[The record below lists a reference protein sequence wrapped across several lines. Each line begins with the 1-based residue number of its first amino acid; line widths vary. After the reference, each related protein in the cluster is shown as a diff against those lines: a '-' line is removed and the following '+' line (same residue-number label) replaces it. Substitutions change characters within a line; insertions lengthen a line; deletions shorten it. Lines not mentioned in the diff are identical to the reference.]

1 MSPSQRCDEV
11 LRLID
16 ETLSDHPTP
25 SVEGVDSGA
34 NRPSADASTPSPLP
48 VAPTTTCSEL
58 CGPATIDNPV
68 VERGPLEDR
77 AT

>member
-34 NRPSADASTPSPLP
+34 NRPPLM
-48 VAPTTTCSEL
+48 
-58 CGPATIDNPV
+58 PARHRRCP
-68 VERGPLEDR
+68 
-77 AT
+77 